1 MLLNLAREIYISA
14 MTANVEEAVMIN
26 FDITNANRMVE
37 QTECAGNY
45 GAQPPNALFL
55 KGVSD
60 GSNYKTYEF

>member
-1 MLLNLAREIYISA
+1 